1 MKNIDFI
8 YDFGS
13 PNAYLVHKVLPGIA
27 ARHGA
32 CVRYCPILIGGVFK
46 ATNNQ
51 PPLMAFSGVMHKI
64 DYIRLEIDRFIRR
77 YDVPFR
83 FNPHFPVMTIAVMR
97 GAVFAQ
103 GKDWEQTYTD
113 TVFDALWLHGR
124 KMDDPDVIAAELTK
138 ADLPAAEIMAAT
150 QIPDIKEKLAEF
162 TAAAVARKVFGA
174 PTMFF
179 GDEMFFG
186 KDALD
191 DLDWAL
197 GQAGA

>member
-1 MKNIDFI
+1 MQNIDFI

-32 CVRYCPILIGGVFK
+32 YVRYCPVLIGGIFK

-51 PPLMAFSGVMHKI
+51 PPLIAFSGVTHKI

-77 YDVPFR
+77 HEVPFR

-103 GKDWEQTYTD
+103 GKDWEKTYTD

-124 KMDDPDVIAAELTK
+124 KMDDPDVIVAELTK
-138 ADLPAAEIMAAT
+138 ADLPATEIMTAT
-150 QIPDIKEKLAEF
+150 QLPEMKEKLAEV

-174 PTMFF
+174 PTIFV

-191 DLDWAL
+191 DLDWYL
-197 GQAGA
+197 GQS

>member
-1 MKNIDFI
+1 
-8 YDFGS
+8 
-13 PNAYLVHKVLPGIA
+13 
-27 ARHGA
+27 
-32 CVRYCPILIGGVFK
+32 
-46 ATNNQ
+46 
-51 PPLMAFSGVMHKI
+51 MHKI
-64 DYIRLEIDRFIRR
+64 DYIRLEIDRFFRR
-77 YDVPFR
+77 HDVPFR

-150 QIPDIKEKLAEF
+150 QMPDIKEKLAEF